1 MNMMN
6 IPKGLFRHMKKT
18 ALCSIALLAVFGL
31 GYVSGAGAASNNHV
45 YELRTYV
52 TPEGKLDALNARFR
66 NHTLKIFEKHGMKN
80 VVYGVPMDGPSS
92 KNTLIY
98 LLQHDSRDAAK
109 ASWDKFRTDPDWVK
123 ARAASEVNGKLTD
136 KVESVFLEPTDYSPM
151 K

>member
-1 MNMMN
+1 
-6 IPKGLFRHMKKT
+6 MKKM
-18 ALCSIALLAVFGL
+18 ILLAAGICGVFGL
-31 GYVSGAGAASNNHV
+31 GYVSGAGAASKNHV
-45 YELRTYV
+45 FELRTYT
-52 TPEGKLDALNARFR
+52 TPDGKLDDLNARFR

-80 VVYGVPMDGPSS
+80 VVYGVPSEGPTS

-109 ASWDKFRTDPDWVK
+109 ASWDKFRTDADWVK
-123 ARAASEVNGKLTD
+123 ARTASEVNGKLTT

>member
-1 MNMMN
+1 MMN
-6 IPKGLFRHMKKT
+6 IPKGLFLHMKKT

-31 GYVSGAGAASNNHV
+31 GYVSGAGAASKNHV

-80 VVYGVPMDGPSS
+80 VVYGVPMDGPAS

-98 LLQHDSRDAAK
+98 LLQHDSREAAK
-109 ASWDKFRTDPDWVK
+109 ASWDKFRNDPDWVK
-123 ARAASEVNGKLTD
+123 ARTASEVNGKLTD

>member
-1 MNMMN
+1 
-6 IPKGLFRHMKKT
+6 MKKM
-18 ALCSIALLAVFGL
+18 ILLAAGICGVFGL
-31 GYVSGAGAASNNHV
+31 GYVSGAGAASKNHV
-45 YELRTYV
+45 FELRTYT
-52 TPEGKLDALNARFR
+52 TPDGKLDDLNARFR

-80 VVYGVPMDGPSS
+80 VVYGVPAEGPTS

-123 ARAASEVNGKLTD
+123 ARTASEVNGKLTT

>member
-1 MNMMN
+1 
-6 IPKGLFRHMKKT
+6 MKKIALSLA
-18 ALCSIALLAVFGL
+18 ALCAVFGL
-31 GYVSGAGAASNNHV
+31 GYSTGAKAASGNHV
-45 YELRTYV
+45 FELRTYIAA
-52 TPEGKLDALNARFR
+52 EGKLNDLNARFR

-80 VVYGVPMDGPSS
+80 VVYGVPMDGPGS